1 MHAKKKIAFFDAH
14 PYDIQSFKEENE
26 AFGFDISYFD
36 TRLQLQTAPLARH
49 HEIACLFVHDRVDEP
64 IAQALFNAG
73 VRLIALR
80 SNGYNHIDMH
90 ATEGRFPVVRV
101 PRYSPHA
108 VAEFT
113 IGLILSLNR
122 KIHLAY
128 WRTKHNNFS
137 LIHPMGF
144 DIYNKVAGVIGT
156 GQIGSL
162 VCRFLKGFGM
172 KVLAY
177 DTKHSEALIHDNI
190 VEYVDL
196 PRLFQESDIIT
207 LHCPLMPS
215 TKHIICKESLQQM
228 KKGSILINTSRGGL
242 IHSPSLIEAIK
253 KGTLGG
259 AALDVYEEEEEF
271 FYQDFSDTCIQDDV
285 LARLLSFPNVM
296 VTAHQAFFTKEAM
309 RDIAQTT
316 LQNINAFTKGGP
328 LINQVLPRH

>member
-1 MHAKKKIAFFDAH
+1 MFAHKKIAFFDAH
-14 PYDIQSFKEENE
+14 PYDIQSFSEENKN
-26 AFGFDISYFD
+26 FGFDISYFD

-49 HEIACLFVHDRVDEP
+49 HPIACLFVHDRVSEP
-64 IAQALFNAG
+64 VADALYHGG
-73 VRLIALR
+73 VRLLALR
-80 SNGYNHIDMH
+80 SNGYNHIDMS
-90 ATEGRFPVVRV
+90 AVKDRFHVVRV

-137 LIHPMGF
+137 LINPMGF
-144 DIYNKVAGVIGT
+144 DIYDKVAGVIGT

-172 KVLAY
+172 RVLAY
-177 DTKHSEALIHDNI
+177 ATHHSEALIKDNI

-196 PRLFQESDIIT
+196 PHLFKESDIVT
-207 LHCPLMPS
+207 LHCPLVPS
-215 TKHIICKESLQQM
+215 TAHIISKESLEQM
-228 KKGSILINTSRGGL
+228 KKGAILINTSRGGL
-242 IHSPSLIEAIK
+242 VHSQALIEAIK

-271 FYQDFSDTCIQDDV
+271 FYQDFSDSCIQDDV

-309 RDIAQTT
+309 RDIAQMT
-316 LQNINAFTKGGP
+316 LNNIATFCRGEP
-328 LINQVLPRH
+328 LINQVV